1 MSDYLSDVRKRFG
14 KDSFASETTGIEIVD
29 VGDNRAKCMLQ
40 LSNKHRNAMGA
51 VMGGVIYTL
60 ADFAFAVAANH
71 DILDT
76 VSISGDIK
84 FINSTKGNVL
94 YADAQCLKSGRTS
107 SFYEV
112 IIYDDYD
119 RLISKVS
126 IVGVNINIHK

>member
-76 VSISGDIK
+76 VSTSGDIK